1 MIVRV
6 KHVLLAL
13 VLTVTAAVWAFTGPN
28 LPVESAA
35 PSDVAS
41 IEVIES

>member
-13 VLTVTAAVWAFTGPN
+13 ALTVTAAVWAFNGTN
-28 LPVESAA
+28 ISADPSA

-41 IEVIES
+41 MDVIES